1 MQNAS
6 ANEGENKNNRSYGV
20 QVFRFATQLAT
31 AKFWTKLFRTF
42 EPSQMLGL
50 INMNTTDTPF
60 SLQTP
65 THSYQKKKKVK
76 KNVWSIFFYTVP
88 IIKKDT

>member
-31 AKFWTKLFRTF
+31 AKFWTKLFRAF

-76 KNVWSIFFYTVP
+76 KKCVEYIFLHSPYN
-88 IIKKDT
+88 

>member
-31 AKFWTKLFRTF
+31 AKFWTKLFRAF

-65 THSYQKKKKVK
+65 THFYQKKESEKKCVEY
-76 KNVWSIFFYTVP
+76 IFLHSP
-88 IIKKDT
+88 